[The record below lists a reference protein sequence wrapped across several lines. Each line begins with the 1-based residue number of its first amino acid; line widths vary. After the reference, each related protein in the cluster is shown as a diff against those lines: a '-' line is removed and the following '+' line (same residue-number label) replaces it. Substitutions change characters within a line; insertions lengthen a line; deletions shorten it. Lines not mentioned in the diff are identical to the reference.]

1 MFTFNIWTGISYH
14 PDELSRIVYLF
25 ANLTYRKVQLITRQ
39 EYSLVFVSCVCVCVS
54 VCVSIIKYTQLP
66 FVTFQLIINLIPFTT
81 IINKLCL
88 IDENKF
94 KIYKSINCLF
104 ICCNRPKSAESMLH
118 IDGFR
123 VEHADKDPTL
133 VDGVSEVKT
142 GTHVLLRLY
151 GSGITSRTV
160 ITFTKD
166 MYEVGGKC
174 DLTSLHLFKAL
185 DGSVSER
192 SALFEINFENDG
204 LYFIC
209 AKNTNLN
216 KTLASFE
223 HQGNVKWLT
232 LRSATPFLPFGV
244 QILIISICLCFS
256 ALFSGLNLGLMS
268 LDRTDLK
275 VSYIEIQSIY
285 LLTNKCEF

>member
-1 MFTFNIWTGISYH
+1 MKI
-14 PDELSRIVYLF
+14 
-25 ANLTYRKVQLITRQ
+25 LIN
-39 EYSLVFVSCVCVCVS
+39 CVCVCV
-54 VCVSIIKYTQLP
+54 IIY
-66 FVTFQLIINLIPFTT
+66 
-81 IINKLCL
+81 
-88 IDENKF
+88 
-94 KIYKSINCLF
+94 
-104 ICCNRPKSAESMLH
+104 RPKSAESMLH

-133 VDGVSEVKT
+133 DDGVSVVKT
-142 GTHVLLRLY
+142 GTKVLLRLF

-160 ITFTKD
+160 ITFTRNE
-166 MYEVGGKC
+166 YEVGGKC
-174 DLTSLHLFKAL
+174 ELTTAHLHKVV

-209 AKNTNLN
+209 AKNINMN
-216 KTLASFE
+216 KTALFE
-223 HQGNVKWLT
+223 HQGNDKWLT
-232 LRSATPFLPFGV
+232 LRSATPILPLGV

-275 VSYIEIQSIY
+275 VRSLIQLFES
-285 LLTNKCEF
+285 

>member
-1 MFTFNIWTGISYH
+1 M
-14 PDELSRIVYLF
+14 
-25 ANLTYRKVQLITRQ
+25 
-39 EYSLVFVSCVCVCVS
+39 CVCVCV
-54 VCVSIIKYTQLP
+54 IIY
-66 FVTFQLIINLIPFTT
+66 
-81 IINKLCL
+81 
-88 IDENKF
+88 
-94 KIYKSINCLF
+94 
-104 ICCNRPKSAESMLH
+104 RPKSTESMLH

-133 VDGVSEVKT
+133 EDGVSVVKT
-142 GTHVLLRLY
+142 GTNILLRLY
-151 GSGITSRTV
+151 GSGITKHTV
-160 ITFTKD
+160 ITFTRQI
-166 MYEVGGKC
+166 YEPGGTC
-174 DLTSLHLFKAL
+174 QLTTANLYKVVEGSLT
-185 DGSVSER
+185 ER

-204 LYFIC
+204 LFYFC

-232 LRSATPFLPFGV
+232 LRSATPFLPLGV

-275 VSYIEIQSIY
+275 VRSSETLCNHNFNDISY
-285 LLTNKCEF
+285 LF

>member
-1 MFTFNIWTGISYH
+1 
-14 PDELSRIVYLF
+14 
-25 ANLTYRKVQLITRQ
+25 
-39 EYSLVFVSCVCVCVS
+39 
-54 VCVSIIKYTQLP
+54 
-66 FVTFQLIINLIPFTT
+66 
-81 IINKLCL
+81 
-88 IDENKF
+88 
-94 KIYKSINCLF
+94 
-104 ICCNRPKSAESMLH
+104 MLH

-133 VDGVSEVKT
+133 DDGVSVVKT
-142 GTHVLLRLY
+142 GTQVLLRLY
-151 GSGITSRTV
+151 GSGISSRTV
-160 ITFTKD
+160 ITFTKE
-166 MYEVGGKC
+166 MYEAGGKC
-174 DLTSLHLFKAL
+174 ELTTAHLYKVV
-185 DGSVSER
+185 DGSLSER

-209 AKNTNLN
+209 AKNMNLN

-232 LRSATPFLPFGV
+232 LRSATPFLPLGV

-275 VSYIEIQSIY
+275 VRS
-285 LLTNKCEF
+285 